1 MNKKWVLF
9 ACFCLLVVAISLM
22 IPKSEPVHENTEDIK
37 EIKFRSYNEEIKNY
51 SIYSI
56 AVYDERKH
64 MLSERLMHLT
74 SEEEI
79 KEFVN
84 HLLSLKVTT
93 EVNVEQEEMVYFI
106 KLNPIRK
113 ENNITYIDDYYFS
126 ISKNRIYDT
135 PIGRDHLIDDKD
147 ILYIKGKNTLYDY
160 IQSKIN
166 E

>member
-1 MNKKWVLF
+1 MNKNWILF

-22 IPKSEPVHENTEDIK
+22 IPKSEPVHENAE
-37 EIKFRSYNEEIKNY
+37 EIKFSSYNEEIKNY

-56 AVYDERKH
+56 AVYDERKP

-79 KEFVN
+79 KEFVDY
-84 HLLSLKVTT
+84 LLSLKVTNKEYIEKDET
-93 EVNVEQEEMVYFI
+93 TYRIDF
-106 KLNPIRK
+106 LPIRK
-113 ENNITYIDDYYFS
+113 ENNITYIDGFSFYITKNFIHERHFEYYS
-126 ISKNRIYDT
+126 ITGEKVLSVE
-135 PIGRDHLIDDKD
+135 GQ
-147 ILYIKGKNTLYDY
+147 NTLYDY